1 MSAAPQ
7 AEGVARLQRD
17 ESGLT
22 DSGRGAAAKRTISFD
37 DSRTSLASAGTTT
50 AAGSSNTSTKLGS
63 GRGGLG
69 RIRSRPATRQNSSE
83 DIRTQGS
90 QTPTLTLHANG
101 SSVQLE
107 DLESFP
113 TTSLHSFSFA
123 VQHDTIAAR
132 HNIVKRSIEYL
143 REKLSGARSV
153 SFHQDSAESST
164 GSRTPGADSPRKRA
178 SKPDMRL
185 DLHGVN
191 DSAFDPDRRPPQTAP
206 PQGVTDEEFMRML
219 SASKE
224 SGSGRTSPLLHSSRG
239 TTMTSATSN
248 GSYLPPPNE
257 LAQVTRRRLSATAD
271 RYSALGRQLQASLSC
286 TDLPGLSAYYQQSP
300 LVHMHHNN
308 RWGQQSSQAVFSTS
322 LSEPW
327 HIQSANDY
335 AMMIFGIGREAI
347 RKRTSLLDIIV
358 EERRE
363 WLQHKLRAQL
373 SEAGQAGQVLLCGDV
388 LPVVKRLGVG
398 AASLW
403 IKERFEGLV
412 WVIEEIEESVAT
424 ITLDHADD
432 LVTFCEGNPAKVF
445 DRDSLLGAH
454 VSDVLPTLPRLSDG
468 KLDVGAIDRQ
478 ANYGVRDRL
487 GSVPCTVAVAHN
499 NDSNTRSLRVSFL
512 PHVAGIILVSADRLV
527 IKSANAVFTSSLF
540 GYQDLRGKS
549 INEIIPQFEDMLQ
562 HLGQLDDHQTLDEGD
577 IIPELVFRTAA
588 RKVAGLD
595 LDLPLRGI
603 ESRHRDGSTIPI
615 DLQMRIAKGVAPTT
629 SDAEPQSPALGEERL
644 YALWVSFEKGLSSE
658 TQSEVVASVMSTAM
672 QATTSPAQPDTPS
685 EPEAMDVDDDST
697 PRAVTHEAAA
707 EAAAAAA
714 ASNVAAADQSA
725 AAQSSNSNSST
736 APEQPVRIEKTA
748 TPEPGDLVPHDIKN
762 YQILEEMGA
771 GAYGQVKL
779 ARYGRKRQKVV
790 LKYVIKSR
798 ILVDTWTRDRK
809 LGTVPLEIHVLSKLQ
824 SHPHRNLVEMKDFF
838 EDEKNYY
845 IVMGA
850 HLPGMDLFDYI
861 ELNTNMDERECI
873 SISLQVARAL
883 RHLHE
888 LDIVHRDIKDENV
901 VIDRSGWVKLIDFG
915 SANYCRNGPFDT
927 FHGTL
932 DYASPEAIEGKP
944 YTGKEQDVWAC
955 GILFYTLI
963 YKENPF
969 YNIDEIMDRDLRVPY
984 IISDLSIDLIR
995 RMLNR
1000 DVDARLTM
1008 QQVLDHGWYDGFVGD
1023 AIQVPVR
1030 IDIPTK

>member
-1 MSAAPQ
+1 MSGAPQ
-7 AEGVARLQRD
+7 AQGVARLQRD
-17 ESGLT
+17 ESGVT
-22 DSGRGAAAKRTISFD
+22 DNGQTPSTLSAAAAKRTISFD
-37 DSRTSLASAGTTT
+37 DPRGALASAGTATNT
-50 AAGSSNTSTKLGS
+50 AVGSSTASTKLGS

-83 DIRTQGS
+83 DVRTQGS
-90 QTPTLTLHANG
+90 QTPTLMLHANG

-107 DLESFP
+107 DLENFP

-132 HNIVKRSIEYL
+132 HNIVKRSIDYL

-153 SFHQDSAESST
+153 SFQDSAESST
-164 GSRTPGADSPRKRA
+164 GSRTPGASSPKKR
-178 SKPDMRL
+178 STRTNMKL
-185 DLHGVN
+185 DLQGVN

-206 PQGVTDEEFMRML
+206 PQGISDEEFSRML
-219 SASKE
+219 AAASE
-224 SGSGRTSPLLHSSRG
+224 AGSGRTSPLLHSSRG

-248 GSYLPPPNE
+248 GSYLPPPQD
-257 LAQVTRRRLSATAD
+257 LTQLTRRRLSATLD
-271 RYSALGRQLQASLSC
+271 KYSALGRQFQASLSC

-308 RWGQQSSQAVFSTS
+308 RWGQQNTQAVFSTS

-347 RKRTSLLDIIV
+347 RNRTSLLSIIV
-358 EERRE
+358 EERRD
-363 WLQHKLRAQL
+363 WLLRKLRAQL

-388 LPVVKRLGVG
+388 LPVTKRLGVG

-403 IKERFEGLV
+403 IKERSQGLI
-412 WVIEEIEESVAT
+412 WVIEEIEEAVSTV
-424 ITLDHADD
+424 TLDATDD
-432 LVTFCEGNPAKVF
+432 SIVSCDGHPAKVF
-445 DRDSLLGAH
+445 DRESVVGER
-454 VSDVLPTLPRLSDG
+454 VSTILPTLPRSPDG
-468 KLDVGAIDRQ
+468 RLDPAVIDAH
-478 ANYGVRDRL
+478 ANYAVRDRL
-487 GSVPCTVAVAHN
+487 GFVPCTVALSDRDAA
-499 NDSNTRSLRVSFL
+499 SKTLRVSFL
-512 PHVAGIILVSADRLV
+512 PHVAGMILVSADRLI

-540 GYQDLRGKS
+540 GYTDLRGRS
-549 INEIIPQFEDMLQ
+549 INDIIPQFEDMLQ
-562 HLGQLDDHQTLDEGD
+562 HLGQLDDQTFDEGD

-603 ESRHRDGSTIPI
+603 DSRHRDGSMIPI
-615 DLQMRIAKGVAPTT
+615 DIQMRIAKAIAP
-629 SDAEPQSPALGEERL
+629 SESPEEPQSPGIGEERL
-644 YALWVSFEKGLSSE
+644 YALWVSFEKGLSAE
-658 TQSEVVASVMSTAM
+658 TQSDVVSSVMTAAI

-685 EPEAMDVDDDST
+685 ESMDLDEPTPTAATHNHAQPDNHDPMPIDDKPTPAVVPDIPRAEQTST
-697 PRAVTHEAAA
+697 PDV
-707 EAAAAAA
+707 
-714 ASNVAAADQSA
+714 VD
-725 AAQSSNSNSST
+725 
-736 APEQPVRIEKTA
+736 I
-748 TPEPGDLVPHDIKN
+748 VPHDIKN

-873 SISLQVARAL
+873 AISLQVARAL
-883 RHLHE
+883 KHLHE

-944 YTGKEQDVWAC
+944 YMGKEQDVWAC

-1000 DVDARLTM
+1000 DVEARFTM
-1008 QQVLDHGWYDGFVGD
+1008 QQVLDHSWYDGFVGD
-1023 AIQVPVR
+1023 AIQIPVR
-1030 IDIPTK
+1030 IDIPAK